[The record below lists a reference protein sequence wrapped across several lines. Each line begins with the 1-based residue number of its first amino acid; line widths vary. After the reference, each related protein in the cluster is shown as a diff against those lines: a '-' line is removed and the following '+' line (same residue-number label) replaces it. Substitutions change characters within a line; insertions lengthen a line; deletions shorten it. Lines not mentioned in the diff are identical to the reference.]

1 MARFYPKVDLIPG
14 PVPYSRLQ
22 VPPPYNCRV
31 LVLGP
36 RPPGKSTSPSALTLS
51 PHALG
56 SSPPPSAQ
64 VPPTP
69 FPLARPS
76 PPPRYSHP
84 TPFHLRYH
92 TPLPT
97 ASRLREDG
105 TLSVSFHEPLSSFS
119 LPTHFLGQLSGLTSN
134 CFPLTVA
141 LLTHLDELST
151 STCNREVCISI
162 QPE

>member
-1 MARFYPKVDLIPG
+1 MPSPTDTEYHSPGHPILGPNTVRSTWHLPDHYSQQPRPHSGPPAVARFYPKVDLIPG

-56 SSPPPSAQ
+56 SSPLPSAQ

-69 FPLARPS
+69 FPLARPT

-97 ASRLREDG
+97 ARSSSRRRD
-105 TLSVSFHEPLSSFS
+105 S
-119 LPTHFLGQLSGLTSN
+119 LGL
-134 CFPLTVA
+134 FP
-141 LLTHLDELST
+141 
-151 STCNREVCISI
+151 
-162 QPE
+162 